1 MQVSVPLREMS
12 ERPWVFARSTEEKS
26 ASSLE
31 DLIETELEKMTITQT
46 LPYLSIYKKTF
57 P

>member
-1 MQVSVPLREMS
+1 ML
-12 ERPWVFARSTEEKS
+12 FARSTKEKS

-31 DLIETELEKMTITQT
+31 DLIETELEKMTITLT
-46 LPYLSIYKKTF
+46 LPYLSTYKKTF